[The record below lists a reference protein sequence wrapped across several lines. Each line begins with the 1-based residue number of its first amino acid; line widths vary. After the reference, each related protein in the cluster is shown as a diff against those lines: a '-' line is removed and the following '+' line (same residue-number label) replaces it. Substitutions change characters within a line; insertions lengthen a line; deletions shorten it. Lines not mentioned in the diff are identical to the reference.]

1 MPICRRVT
9 SRRSEQRDGVT
20 AGDFFARDR
29 RRAGQWP
36 RRRGTRA
43 RDKLPATAA
52 VMRWR
57 LVRREGDRR
66 DARQHPGLHL
76 QVIVLALPC
85 HFFLMRFEIADALP
99 DFVAL

>member
-1 MPICRRVT
+1 MPVCRRVT

-20 AGDFFARDR
+20 AGDFFAREIGAQDK
-29 RRAGQWP
+29 WS

-43 RDKLPATAA
+43 HDKLPATAA
-52 VMRWR
+52 VVRWR

-85 HFFLMRFEIADALP
+85 HFFLMRFEIAAALP